1 MNEFDKWRERYD
13 TMTIDEQ
20 IAYHNELEAR
30 YPEQNHYNYDKVK
43 EALALAHTPTIV
55 LEFGTWKGDLAKQAF
70 NDFSIIDWYG
80 IEICEAAIKST
91 KCDKVKYI
99 KPYKFDWFNDERTI
113 EADVVIATHFIEHL
127 SNEHFEQLAAYCK
140 GVKVVHFESPLTDD
154 GNEWVGYEGTH
165 KLTIGW
171 NKINEIMKDNG
182 YELIIN
188 HPESKT
194 YGYNNPA

>member
-1 MNEFDKWRERYD
+1 MNEFDQWRERYN

-43 EALALAHTPTIV
+43 EALYLVKPNFTV

-99 KPYKFDWFNDERTI
+99 KPNKFDWFNDERTI
-113 EADVVIATHFIEHL
+113 KADVAIATHFIEHL

-140 GVKVVHFESPLTDD
+140 GVKVVHFESPLTDE
-154 GNEWVGYEGTH
+154 GNEWDGYVGTH